1 MNTFSKW
8 GLVYSPDVDAGSDAG
23 SDQGGAPPVGGQEQ
37 ARPVPINERPV
48 DGPGSGRSQI
58 RRQLEDSIKKA
69 RDVDPDTGRETPQRG
84 KGGKPTTGYQSRA
97 NEMRADGNEGEPA
110 APADQ
115 DQPPVEPKEAVP
127 EAYGRELRAS
137 WAQVPEAWR
146 QAIIKREQDA
156 ANGVAQLQQRYA
168 ELDQVLAPRAEVIK
182 KHGHTPAQAVNQ
194 LFAWFDALGQ
204 DPDRVRQGQ
213 PPIAFIHLAKSF
225 GLDKLIEEAMKSQQG
240 QGTQPA
246 QDAGQ
251 PAGDIP
257 PAVQQ
262 YITNLEGKLA
272 QSMQLISQKF
282 GTLEQQQTM
291 SQQEKTNEILAHWSQ
306 GKEHFND
313 VKMMMAHL
321 LESGA
326 VPPLEGNRADLDK
339 AYEMAVY
346 AIPEVRAKVLA
357 AAEAKRIAD
366 AKAKKDA
373 ETAAQQK
380 EADRARRAA
389 GGLAPG
395 APGEGGPMS
404 QRPGD
409 RRKGKSV
416 RESLNDAI
424 NELSS

>member
-1 MNTFSKW
+1 MKIFEKW
-8 GLVYSPDVDAGSDAG
+8 APVYGPDVDAGSDAG
-23 SDQGGAPPVGGQEQ
+23 ADPGLPAGGQEQ
-37 ARPVPINERPV
+37 GQDPPQRPVPINERPV
-48 DGPGSGRSQI
+48 DGPGSGRNKI
-58 RRQLEDSIKKA
+58 RQSLERAA
-69 RDVDPDTGRETPQRG
+69 RDVRERVDQQTGQPPQRR
-84 KGGKPTTGYQSRA
+84 QSRA
-97 NEMRADGNEGEPA
+97 DEMRAGAEPEPA
-110 APADQ
+110 DGAEGDPAAGQ
-115 DQPPVEPKEAVP
+115 QPAEPKEAAP
-127 EAYGRELRAS
+127 EAYGNLKAS
-137 WAQVPEAWR
+137 WGQVPEAWR
-146 QAIIKREQDA
+146 TAILKREQDS
-156 ANGVAQLQQRYA
+156 ANGVAQLRQQYA
-168 ELDQVLAPRAEVIK
+168 DLDAVLGPRAEVIK

-204 DPDRVRQGQ
+204 DPERVKAGQ

-225 GLDKLIEEAMKSQQG
+225 GLDKLIEEAMQKQAGGQPGQQP
-240 QGTQPA
+240 GTG
-246 QDAGQ
+246 GQ

-262 YITNLEGKLA
+262 YITDLEGKLS

-282 GTLEQQQTM
+282 GTIEQNYAQ

-313 VKMMMAHL
+313 VKLMMAHL

-326 VPPLEGNRADLDK
+326 VPPLEGGRADLDK

-346 AIPEVRAKVLA
+346 AVPEVRAKVLA
-357 AAEAKRIAD
+357 SQEAKRLAD
-366 AKAKKDA
+366 EKAKKDA
-373 ETAAQQK
+373 EAKAQQEQANK
-380 EADRARRAA
+380 ARRAA

-395 APGEGGPMS
+395 APGEGGPAGQ

-416 RESLNDAI
+416 RESLNEAI